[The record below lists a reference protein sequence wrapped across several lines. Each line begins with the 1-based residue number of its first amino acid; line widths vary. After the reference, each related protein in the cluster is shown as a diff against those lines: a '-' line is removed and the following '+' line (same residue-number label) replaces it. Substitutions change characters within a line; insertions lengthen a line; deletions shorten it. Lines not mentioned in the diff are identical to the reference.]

1 MEHFFF
7 SFKVNLIITSDHGM
21 AEVNNS
27 RIIVLDKFVPSD
39 WYTLITR
46 PGVDNQ
52 VANTYFHILPKDGK
66 SIETYQHLKGI
77 PHLNV
82 YLKEK
87 IPEEFHYKH
96 NRRVMPI
103 LIVADDEWI
112 ITKNLSQVKVR
123 GNHGYSNKHPDMHPF
138 FLAQGPAFKENVIS
152 EPFENV
158 NIYPLM
164 CHILG
169 ITPSPNNGSL
179 QAVQQLLK
187 IAPKKLT
194 QDFTVLVVICVISF
208 LVFMFMSY
216 GIVSFCVKNHC
227 RMKQY
232 GHIYDLGTSDFDL

>member
-1 MEHFFF
+1 M
-7 SFKVNLIITSDHGM
+7 IITSDHGM
-21 AEVNNS
+21 AELNNS

-39 WYTLITR
+39 LYTLITR

-66 SIETYQHLKGI
+66 LTETYQHLKGI

-103 LIVADDEWI
+103 LIVADDQWI

-123 GNHGYSNKHPDMHPF
+123 GNHGYSNKYPDMHPF

-187 IAPKKLT
+187 TEPEKSM
-194 QDFTVLVVICVISF
+194 QDFTVLVVICVTMTTASVVWVS
-208 LVFMFMSY
+208 LKMAWLWPLEV
-216 GIVSFCVKNHC
+216 GIVS
-227 RMKQY
+227 
-232 GHIYDLGTSDFDL
+232 

>member
-1 MEHFFF
+1 
-7 SFKVNLIITSDHGM
+7 M
-21 AEVNNS
+21 AELNKS
-27 RIIVLDKFVPSD
+27 RIILLDEFVPSD
-39 WYTLITR
+39 WYTLITI
-46 PGVDNQ
+46 PGAAYKAFD
-52 VANTYFHILPKDGK
+52 TYFHILPKDGK
-66 SIETYQHLKGI
+66 LIGTYQRLKGI
-77 PHLNV
+77 PHLKV

-96 NRRVMPI
+96 NRRLMPL
-103 LIVADDEWI
+103 LIVAEDQWI
-112 ITKNLSQVKVR
+112 IAKNLTQLKER
-123 GNHGYSNKHPDMHPF
+123 GAHGYSTKHPDMHPF
-138 FLAQGPAFKENVIS
+138 FIAQGPAFKKNVIS

-158 NIYPLM
+158 HIYPLV

-187 IAPKKLT
+187 IAPEKLA